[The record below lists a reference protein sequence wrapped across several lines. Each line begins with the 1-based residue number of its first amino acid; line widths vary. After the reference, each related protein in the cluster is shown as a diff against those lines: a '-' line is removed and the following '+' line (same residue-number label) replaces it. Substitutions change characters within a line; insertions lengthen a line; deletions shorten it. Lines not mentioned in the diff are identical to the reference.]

1 MEQGLIHIY
10 CGDGKGKTSAAIGL
24 AVRAAGSG
32 LKVLFTR
39 FLKNESSGELAI
51 LDDISQIKV
60 LHLEKSYGFFKNLS
74 EEKKQEVRETYL
86 QLWRAIELEI
96 LTGRYDVLVID
107 EFMAA
112 YKYDLIPKEEAI
124 EFLEKKPKELEIVLT
139 GRNPDEKLVELAD
152 YVSEIKKVIGKTRS
166 GLQMGYT
173 TGSCAAA
180 AAKAAAEMLLSGE
193 EIRQVRLL
201 TPKGIELYLELE
213 EIMRKKSEV
222 SCAVRKYSGDDPD
235 VTNGILVY
243 ATVQKVE
250 KKSKINSENSVD
262 LSEKIN
268 LDGGIGIGRVT
279 KPGLEQK
286 IGQAAINKV
295 PRRMIC
301 EAVEEVCRKYEYT
314 GNLQVRL
321 SVPEGA
327 EVAKKT
333 FNPRLGIEGGIS
345 ILGTT
350 GIVEP
355 MSEKALTDTIYLEM
369 KMLKE
374 NGTDWCYVVPGN
386 YGMDFLRKK
395 LHVDTALSVK
405 CSNYVGETIEDAKLL
420 GMKGILLIGH
430 IGKFIKLAA
439 GVMNTHSRQ
448 ADCRME
454 VLGVH
459 AAMND
464 ADAAVVREIMDCIN
478 TTEAMEILRR
488 EKLIEPVME
497 SVMKR
502 IEFFLKNRA
511 GEELEIGVILFS
523 TEDGILGKS
532 ENADELLKKI
542 QENR

>member
-1 MEQGLIHIY
+1 MKE
-10 CGDGKGKTSAAIGL
+10 IG
-24 AVRAAGSG
+24 R
-32 LKVLFTR
+32 
-39 FLKNESSGELAI
+39 
-51 LDDISQIKV
+51 
-60 LHLEKSYGFFKNLS
+60 
-74 EEKKQEVRETYL
+74 
-86 QLWRAIELEI
+86 
-96 LTGRYDVLVID
+96 
-107 EFMAA
+107 
-112 YKYDLIPKEEAI
+112 
-124 EFLEKKPKELEIVLT
+124 
-139 GRNPDEKLVELAD
+139 
-152 YVSEIKKVIGKTRS
+152 TRS

-180 AAKAAAEMLLSGE
+180 AAKASAEMLLSGE

-213 EIMRKKSEV
+213 EIMRTKSEV

-250 KKSKINSENSVD
+250 KKSKINSENSVN

-268 LDGGIGIGRVT
+268 LDGGVGIGRVT

-295 PRRMIC
+295 PWRMIC

-395 LHVDTALSVK
+395 LHVDTAFSVK
-405 CSNYVGETIEDAKLL
+405 CSNYVGEMLDYAAYLQFKDV
-420 GMKGILLIGH
+420 LLIGH
-430 IGKFIKLAA
+430 VGKMLKLSQ
-439 GVMNTHSRQ
+439 GIMNTHSRYGDGRTTFLAMEAMFAGACVETGKAVYESLTTDMALDILEEAGVLEPVLQKATEKVAYYMQ
-448 ADCRME
+448 AR
-454 VLGVH
+454 VH
-459 AAMND
+459 GALK
-464 ADAAVVREIMDCIN
+464 
-478 TTEAMEILRR
+478 TEA
-488 EKLIEPVME
+488 V
-497 SVMKR
+497 
-502 IEFFLKNRA
+502 
-511 GEELEIGVILFS
+511 LFS
-523 TEDGILGKS
+523 NKRGIMGMTQGATELIQLHGGGK
-532 ENADELLKKI
+532 
-542 QENR
+542 

>member
-1 MEQGLIHIY
+1 MKE
-10 CGDGKGKTSAAIGL
+10 IG
-24 AVRAAGSG
+24 R
-32 LKVLFTR
+32 
-39 FLKNESSGELAI
+39 
-51 LDDISQIKV
+51 
-60 LHLEKSYGFFKNLS
+60 
-74 EEKKQEVRETYL
+74 
-86 QLWRAIELEI
+86 
-96 LTGRYDVLVID
+96 
-107 EFMAA
+107 
-112 YKYDLIPKEEAI
+112 
-124 EFLEKKPKELEIVLT
+124 
-139 GRNPDEKLVELAD
+139 
-152 YVSEIKKVIGKTRS
+152 TRS

-180 AAKAAAEMLLSGE
+180 AAKASAEMLLSGE

-355 MSEKALTDTIYLEM
+355 MSEKAL

-374 NGTDWCYVVPGN
+374 NGIDWCYVVPGN

-395 LHVDTALSVK
+395 LHVDTAFSVK

-459 AAMND
+459 AAMNG

>member
-1 MEQGLIHIY
+1 MKE
-10 CGDGKGKTSAAIGL
+10 IG
-24 AVRAAGSG
+24 R
-32 LKVLFTR
+32 
-39 FLKNESSGELAI
+39 
-51 LDDISQIKV
+51 
-60 LHLEKSYGFFKNLS
+60 
-74 EEKKQEVRETYL
+74 
-86 QLWRAIELEI
+86 
-96 LTGRYDVLVID
+96 
-107 EFMAA
+107 
-112 YKYDLIPKEEAI
+112 
-124 EFLEKKPKELEIVLT
+124 
-139 GRNPDEKLVELAD
+139 
-152 YVSEIKKVIGKTRS
+152 TRS

-250 KKSKINSENSVD
+250 KSKINSENSVD

-374 NGTDWCYVVPGN
+374 NGTDWCYAVPGN

-395 LHVDTALSVK
+395 LHVDTVFSVK

-454 VLGVH
+454 VVGVH
-459 AAMND
+459 AAMNG

>member
-1 MEQGLIHIY
+1 
-10 CGDGKGKTSAAIGL
+10 
-24 AVRAAGSG
+24 
-32 LKVLFTR
+32 
-39 FLKNESSGELAI
+39 
-51 LDDISQIKV
+51 
-60 LHLEKSYGFFKNLS
+60 
-74 EEKKQEVRETYL
+74 
-86 QLWRAIELEI
+86 
-96 LTGRYDVLVID
+96 
-107 EFMAA
+107 
-112 YKYDLIPKEEAI
+112 
-124 EFLEKKPKELEIVLT
+124 
-139 GRNPDEKLVELAD
+139 
-152 YVSEIKKVIGKTRS
+152 
-166 GLQMGYT
+166 MGYT

-180 AAKAAAEMLLSGE
+180 AAKASAEMLLSGE

-268 LDGGIGIGRVT
+268 LDGGVGIGRVT

-295 PRRMIC
+295 PRKMIC

-333 FNPRLGIEGGIS
+333 FNPRMGIEGGIS

-386 YGMDFLRKK
+386 YGMDFLRVNKT
-395 LHVDTALSVK
+395 LSPLPAARTASPIAADVFPFP
-405 CSNYVGETIEDAKLL
+405 SPADPYVL
-420 GMKGILLIGH
+420 GSL
-430 IGKFIKLAA
+430 
-439 GVMNTHSRQ
+439 
-448 ADCRME
+448 E
-454 VLGVH
+454 VLISY
-459 AAMND
+459 ASLFAT
-464 ADAAVVREIMDCIN
+464 ADHFPIVLPH
-478 TTEAMEILRR
+478 ILSQHLRYRR
-488 EKLIEPVME
+488 
-497 SVMKR
+497 
-502 IEFFLKNRA
+502 
-511 GEELEIGVILFS
+511 
-523 TEDGILGKS
+523 
-532 ENADELLKKI
+532 
-542 QENR
+542 

>member
-1 MEQGLIHIY
+1 MKE
-10 CGDGKGKTSAAIGL
+10 IG
-24 AVRAAGSG
+24 R
-32 LKVLFTR
+32 
-39 FLKNESSGELAI
+39 
-51 LDDISQIKV
+51 
-60 LHLEKSYGFFKNLS
+60 
-74 EEKKQEVRETYL
+74 
-86 QLWRAIELEI
+86 
-96 LTGRYDVLVID
+96 
-107 EFMAA
+107 
-112 YKYDLIPKEEAI
+112 
-124 EFLEKKPKELEIVLT
+124 
-139 GRNPDEKLVELAD
+139 
-152 YVSEIKKVIGKTRS
+152 TRS

-374 NGTDWCYVVPGN
+374 NGIDWCYVVPGN

-395 LHVDTALSVK
+395 LHVDTAFSVK
-405 CSNYVGETIEDAKLL
+405 CSNYVGETIEDAKFL

-459 AAMND
+459 AAMNG

-502 IEFFLKNRA
+502 IEFFLKNRV

-532 ENADELLKKI
+532 ENADELLKKV

>member
-1 MEQGLIHIY
+1 MKE
-10 CGDGKGKTSAAIGL
+10 IG
-24 AVRAAGSG
+24 R
-32 LKVLFTR
+32 
-39 FLKNESSGELAI
+39 
-51 LDDISQIKV
+51 
-60 LHLEKSYGFFKNLS
+60 
-74 EEKKQEVRETYL
+74 
-86 QLWRAIELEI
+86 
-96 LTGRYDVLVID
+96 
-107 EFMAA
+107 
-112 YKYDLIPKEEAI
+112 
-124 EFLEKKPKELEIVLT
+124 
-139 GRNPDEKLVELAD
+139 
-152 YVSEIKKVIGKTRS
+152 TRS

-180 AAKAAAEMLLSGE
+180 AAKASAEMLLSGE

-213 EIMRKKSEV
+213 EIMRTKSEV

-250 KKSKINSENSVD
+250 KKSKINSENSVN

-268 LDGGIGIGRVT
+268 LDGGVGIGRVT

-395 LHVDTALSVK
+395 LHVDTAFSVK
-405 CSNYVGETIEDAKLL
+405 CSNYFGETIEDAKLL

-459 AAMND
+459 AAMNG

-511 GEELEIGVILFS
+511 GEELEIGLILFS

>member
-1 MEQGLIHIY
+1 ME
-10 CGDGKGKTSAAIGL
+10 T
-24 AVRAAGSG
+24 
-32 LKVLFTR
+32 
-39 FLKNESSGELAI
+39 
-51 LDDISQIKV
+51 
-60 LHLEKSYGFFKNLS
+60 
-74 EEKKQEVRETYL
+74 EKKQT
-86 QLWRAIELEI
+86 
-96 LTGRYDVLVID
+96 D
-107 EFMAA
+107 
-112 YKYDLIPKEEAI
+112 
-124 EFLEKKPKELEIVLT
+124 EKKELRT
-139 GRNPDEKLVELAD
+139 GF
-152 YVSEIKKVIGKTRS
+152 
-166 GLQMGYT
+166 T
-173 TGSCAAA
+173 TGTCAAA
-180 AAKAAAEMLLSGE
+180 CTRAAVLFLCTGEAPAAAETVTPSGVRAILPIVRAERE
-193 EIRQVRLL
+193 ED
-201 TPKGIELYLELE
+201 
-213 EIMRKKSEV
+213 S
-222 SCAVRKYSGDDPD
+222 AVCGVQKDSGDDPD

-395 LHVDTALSVK
+395 LQVDTAFSVK

-459 AAMND
+459 AAMNG

-511 GEELEIGVILFS
+511 GEELEIGAILFS

>member
-1 MEQGLIHIY
+1 MKE
-10 CGDGKGKTSAAIGL
+10 IG
-24 AVRAAGSG
+24 R
-32 LKVLFTR
+32 
-39 FLKNESSGELAI
+39 
-51 LDDISQIKV
+51 
-60 LHLEKSYGFFKNLS
+60 
-74 EEKKQEVRETYL
+74 
-86 QLWRAIELEI
+86 
-96 LTGRYDVLVID
+96 
-107 EFMAA
+107 
-112 YKYDLIPKEEAI
+112 
-124 EFLEKKPKELEIVLT
+124 
-139 GRNPDEKLVELAD
+139 
-152 YVSEIKKVIGKTRS
+152 TRS

-180 AAKAAAEMLLSGE
+180 AAKASAEMLLSGE

-213 EIMRKKSEV
+213 EIMRTKSEV

-250 KKSKINSENSVD
+250 KKSKINSENSVN

-268 LDGGIGIGRVT
+268 LDGGVGIGRVT

-395 LHVDTALSVK
+395 LHVDTAFSVK

-439 GVMNTHSRQ
+439 GVMNTHSRW
-448 ADCRME
+448 ADCRMD
-454 VLGVH
+454 LL
-459 AAMND
+459 ATAM
-464 ADAAVVREIMDCIN
+464 
-478 TTEAMEILRR
+478 L
-488 EKLIEPVME
+488 
-497 SVMKR
+497 
-502 IEFFLKNRA
+502 RA
-511 GEELEIGVILFS
+511 GFSADRARAVLDCVTTDDALALLSEEEREATIGQIMRSIEKYMEYRMADQMPVGAILYS
-523 TEDGILGKS
+523 NVYGILGKTS
-532 ENADELLKKI
+532 
-542 QENR
+542 

>member
-1 MEQGLIHIY
+1 MKE
-10 CGDGKGKTSAAIGL
+10 IG
-24 AVRAAGSG
+24 R
-32 LKVLFTR
+32 
-39 FLKNESSGELAI
+39 
-51 LDDISQIKV
+51 
-60 LHLEKSYGFFKNLS
+60 
-74 EEKKQEVRETYL
+74 
-86 QLWRAIELEI
+86 
-96 LTGRYDVLVID
+96 
-107 EFMAA
+107 
-112 YKYDLIPKEEAI
+112 
-124 EFLEKKPKELEIVLT
+124 
-139 GRNPDEKLVELAD
+139 
-152 YVSEIKKVIGKTRS
+152 TRS

-374 NGTDWCYVVPGN
+374 NGIDWCYVVPGN

-395 LHVDTALSVK
+395 LHVDTAFSVK
-405 CSNYVGETIEDAKLL
+405 CSNYVGETIEDAKFL

-459 AAMND
+459 AAMNG

-488 EKLIEPVME
+488 EDLVKPVME
-497 SVMKR
+497 SVMKQ
-502 IEFFLKNRA
+502 IEFFIKNRA
-511 GEELEIGVILFS
+511 GEELKIGVILFS

>member
-1 MEQGLIHIY
+1 M
-10 CGDGKGKTSAAIGL
+10 
-24 AVRAAGSG
+24 
-32 LKVLFTR
+32 
-39 FLKNESSGELAI
+39 
-51 LDDISQIKV
+51 
-60 LHLEKSYGFFKNLS
+60 
-74 EEKKQEVRETYL
+74 
-86 QLWRAIELEI
+86 
-96 LTGRYDVLVID
+96 
-107 EFMAA
+107 
-112 YKYDLIPKEEAI
+112 
-124 EFLEKKPKELEIVLT
+124 
-139 GRNPDEKLVELAD
+139 
-152 YVSEIKKVIGKTRS
+152 
-166 GLQMGYT
+166 
-173 TGSCAAA
+173 
-180 AAKAAAEMLLSGE
+180 
-193 EIRQVRLL
+193 
-201 TPKGIELYLELE
+201 
-213 EIMRKKSEV
+213 
-222 SCAVRKYSGDDPD
+222 
-235 VTNGILVY
+235 
-243 ATVQKVE
+243 
-250 KKSKINSENSVD
+250 
-262 LSEKIN
+262 
-268 LDGGIGIGRVT
+268 
-279 KPGLEQK
+279 
-286 IGQAAINKV
+286 
-295 PRRMIC
+295 
-301 EAVEEVCRKYEYT
+301 
-314 GNLQVRL
+314 RL

-395 LHVDTALSVK
+395 LHVDTAFSVK

-459 AAMND
+459 AAMNG
-464 ADAAVVREIMDCIN
+464 ADVAVVREIMDCIN

>member
-1 MEQGLIHIY
+1 MKE
-10 CGDGKGKTSAAIGL
+10 IG
-24 AVRAAGSG
+24 R
-32 LKVLFTR
+32 
-39 FLKNESSGELAI
+39 
-51 LDDISQIKV
+51 
-60 LHLEKSYGFFKNLS
+60 
-74 EEKKQEVRETYL
+74 
-86 QLWRAIELEI
+86 
-96 LTGRYDVLVID
+96 
-107 EFMAA
+107 
-112 YKYDLIPKEEAI
+112 
-124 EFLEKKPKELEIVLT
+124 
-139 GRNPDEKLVELAD
+139 
-152 YVSEIKKVIGKTRS
+152 TRS

-250 KKSKINSENSVD
+250 KSKINSENSVD

-314 GNLQVRL
+314 ENLQVRL

-374 NGTDWCYVVPGN
+374 NGPEWCYVVPGN

-395 LHVDTALSVK
+395 LHVDTAFSVK

-459 AAMND
+459 AAMNG

>member
-1 MEQGLIHIY
+1 M
-10 CGDGKGKTSAAIGL
+10 
-24 AVRAAGSG
+24 
-32 LKVLFTR
+32 
-39 FLKNESSGELAI
+39 
-51 LDDISQIKV
+51 
-60 LHLEKSYGFFKNLS
+60 
-74 EEKKQEVRETYL
+74 
-86 QLWRAIELEI
+86 
-96 LTGRYDVLVID
+96 
-107 EFMAA
+107 
-112 YKYDLIPKEEAI
+112 
-124 EFLEKKPKELEIVLT
+124 
-139 GRNPDEKLVELAD
+139 
-152 YVSEIKKVIGKTRS
+152 
-166 GLQMGYT
+166 
-173 TGSCAAA
+173 
-180 AAKAAAEMLLSGE
+180 
-193 EIRQVRLL
+193 
-201 TPKGIELYLELE
+201 
-213 EIMRKKSEV
+213 
-222 SCAVRKYSGDDPD
+222 
-235 VTNGILVY
+235 TNGILVY

-395 LHVDTALSVK
+395 LHVDTAFSVK

-459 AAMND
+459 AAMNG
-464 ADAAVVREIMDCIN
+464 ADEIMDCIN